1 MKNNVLQIKNT
12 AIVSCVNPVFIM
24 KIHKPI
30 IAVIDFFTNFNG
42 LYFQHKKEKRHF
54 IHKSHW
60 IHFTSGF
67 IEWST
72 KLIGGR
78 KRKYA
83 KNIIQPRKKSS
94 MKWHI
99 YPWLTSSQSIKTF
112 KKLDFIS
119 FFKTHYTLCALYW
132 SERFKGRITSKFLHI
147 VWHRT
152 EKLRRTYSS
161 HQPSPS
167 PLWVK

>member
-1 MKNNVLQIKNT
+1 MKNYVLQIKNT

-42 LYFQHKKEKRHF
+42 LYFQHKEEKRHF

-67 IEWST
+67 TEWST

-99 YPWLTSSQSIKTF
+99 YPWLTSSQS
-112 KKLDFIS
+112 S
-119 FFKTHYTLCALYW
+119 
-132 SERFKGRITSKFLHI
+132 RIMVCFSQMGSMKRKNVLPTKI
-147 VWHRT
+147 
-152 EKLRRTYSS
+152 
-161 HQPSPS
+161 
-167 PLWVK
+167 

>member
-1 MKNNVLQIKNT
+1 MKNYVLQIKNT

-30 IAVIDFFTNFNG
+30 IAVVDFFTNFNG

-99 YPWLTSSQSIKTF
+99 YPWLTSSQSSRIMVCF
-112 KKLDFIS
+112 SQMNGINEAKK
-119 FFKTHYTLCALYW
+119 CAPT
-132 SERFKGRITSKFLHI
+132 KI
-147 VWHRT
+147 
-152 EKLRRTYSS
+152 
-161 HQPSPS
+161 
-167 PLWVK
+167 

>member
-1 MKNNVLQIKNT
+1 MKNYVLQIKNT

-83 KNIIQPRKKSS
+83 KNIIQPRKNLQWNDIFILDLHHHNQAGLWCVLA
-94 MKWHI
+94 KWD
-99 YPWLTSSQSIKTF
+99 Q
-112 KKLDFIS
+112 
-119 FFKTHYTLCALYW
+119 W
-132 SERFKGRITSKFLHI
+132 SEKMC
-147 VWHRT
+147 
-152 EKLRRTYSS
+152 S
-161 HQPSPS
+161 HKD
-167 PLWVK
+167 LKWRLF